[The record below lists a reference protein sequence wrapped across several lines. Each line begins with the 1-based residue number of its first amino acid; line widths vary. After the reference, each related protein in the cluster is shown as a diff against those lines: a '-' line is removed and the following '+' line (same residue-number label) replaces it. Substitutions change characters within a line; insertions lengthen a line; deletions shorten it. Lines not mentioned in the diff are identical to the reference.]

1 MRRLIFFNLAAL
13 LLASVP
19 LKAQEDIEPL
29 LVRALRYADTPEKQ
43 VQQKEARA
51 ELERLGPT
59 ALQAMVDRL
68 HYENVMLHVVA
79 LEFVQNHVAAEKGI
93 PILRGALTSPYE
105 QTRRAAAFM
114 IGFYPRDD
122 ASIPLL
128 LAQLDREREQNTAIR
143 TLGIWKVD
151 AARSR
156 LRELLRS
163 PKERTRIVA
172 CNALGRL
179 ADPRDI
185 PVLIDALG
193 DEALLVRNAAARAL
207 IDGFGA
213 RAVPALKKQ
222 LRLADGVRLRQCI
235 RVIGE
240 LRDRKSK
247 QALTRLLRHPDP
259 DVRADA
265 AWALSRLAGK
275 APPPSRAWDGRH
287 F

>member
-1 MRRLIFFNLAAL
+1 MRRLICYNLAAL
-13 LLASVP
+13 LLASMS
-19 LKAQEDIEPL
+19 LKAREDIEPL

-43 VQQKEARA
+43 AQQKEARA

-68 HYENVMLHVVA
+68 HFENVMLHVVA
-79 LEFVQNHVAAEKGI
+79 LEFVQNHVAAENGI
-93 PILRGALTSPYE
+93 PILRAALTSPFE

-128 LAQLDREREQNTAIR
+128 LAQLEREREQNMAIR

-151 AARSR
+151 AARPR

-185 PVLIDALG
+185 AVLVEALG
-193 DEALLVRNAAARAL
+193 DDALLVRNAAARAL
-207 IDGFGA
+207 IDGFGD
-213 RAVPALKKQ
+213 RAIPALKKQ
-222 LRLADGVRLRQCI
+222 LRRGDGVRLRQCI

-240 LRDRKSK
+240 LGDRSSRRV
-247 QALTRLLRHPDP
+247 LVRLLRHADP

-265 AWALSRLAGK
+265 EWALTRIAGK
-275 APPPSRAWDGRH
+275 APPPSRSWDGRH